1 MLTDVAPGLGLNLL
15 VTAAVT
21 LACVL
26 SLWLLSIRIKDVS
39 IVDIFWGPAFG
50 IIALVGWFLS
60 AGHGVHERRVL
71 VTVLTV
77 AWAARLG
84 IYLFRRNHGKGEDP
98 RYTAAF
104 RDRHSG
110 RELHL
115 QTLKMVFLLQGFLAW
130 LISIPVQLAQ
140 YQVVPPSLGIAA
152 YAGTAVFV
160 IGFLFEAVGD
170 RQLAR
175 FKADPANRG
184 RVMDRGLWRYTRHP
198 NYFGNACLWFGL
210 WLIACDHWSGFL
222 TVFSPLLMTHFL
234 VNVTGKKLLE
244 KRMGRARPEYAD
256 YVARTSGFFPWFP
269 KPPGGVAPDDPARR
283 PR

>member
-60 AGHGVHERRVL
+60 AGQGVNERRVL

-115 QTLKMVFLLQGFLAW
+115 QTLKMVFLLQGLLAW

-140 YQVVPPSLGIAA
+140 YQVVPQSLGVAA
-152 YAGTAVFV
+152 YAGTALFIV
-160 IGFLFEAVGD
+160 GFLFEAVGD

-210 WLIACDHWSGFL
+210 WLIACDHWTGFL

-269 KPPGGVAPDDPARR
+269 KQPGGVAPDDPPRR